1 MGGSRFQNSIFLHFR
16 VPFDYPLHS
25 LQETVLPQT
34 NYTNGNKGVAFVNVE
49 SLWPGIWEI

>member
-49 SLWPGIWEI
+49 SL